1 MGSVRI
7 VIIVYESANWRL
19 GSWPYIL
26 IQDMEDMNKSH
37 CIQKPQYSEPKSLVI
52 ILTTAMRNKSR

>member
-37 CIQKPQYSEPKSLVI
+37 CIQKQIGRAHV
-52 ILTTAMRNKSR
+52 